1 VKAGSSRQRVLQGEV
16 EGGRAQECGHCREE
30 SEGRRQGIGEGRWP
44 AAGRKE
50 PAGAPDPDLG
60 CGRRRTGGGTEW
72 GKASRF

>member
-1 VKAGSSRQRVLQGEV
+1 VKAGSSRRRVLQGEV

-50 PAGAPDPDLG
+50 PAGAPDPDLR
-60 CGRRRTGGGTEW
+60 CGRRRTGEGIEW
-72 GKASRF
+72 EKAPRF

>member
-1 VKAGSSRQRVLQGEV
+1 VKAGGSRRRVLHGEV
-16 EGGRAQECGHCREE
+16 EGGRAQEEPERASAGVRALQGRG
-30 SEGRRQGIGEGRWP
+30 EGRRP